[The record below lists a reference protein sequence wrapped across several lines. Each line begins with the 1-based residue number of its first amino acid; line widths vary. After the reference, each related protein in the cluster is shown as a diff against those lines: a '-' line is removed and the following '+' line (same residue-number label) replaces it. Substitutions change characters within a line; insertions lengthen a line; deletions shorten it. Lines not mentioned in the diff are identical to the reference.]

1 MIQAVS
7 FASQKSNNAAPQM
20 QPAAKDQTPVLI
32 DKDFEKV
39 LKAQK
44 RKEKANIASAL
55 GSTMVT
61 QFAAGAVFSGI
72 MDGITN
78 IYRAIKKNKPLISL
92 KEFAAN
98 AAKTGG
104 IFLGFG
110 VALTLAFWLLGAAK
124 SKKEK

>member
-44 RKEKANIASAL
+44 RKEKAL
-55 GSTMVT
+55 
-61 QFAAGAVFSGI
+61 
-72 MDGITN
+72 
-78 IYRAIKKNKPLISL
+78 
-92 KEFAAN
+92 
-98 AAKTGG
+98 
-104 IFLGFG
+104 
-110 VALTLAFWLLGAAK
+110 
-124 SKKEK
+124 